1 MRAAPLR
8 TQEGLTIG
16 WVGTNTDIEDLK
28 IAEREI
34 EELNNSLELRVA
46 KRNRELEELHV
57 ALRQSQKMEAI
68 GNLAGGIAHDFNNLL
83 QVITSNIQII
93 ARDIPDGAPAQVR
106 VEQAMESVRR
116 GAKLASQLLS
126 FARKQPLAPK
136 VINLCNLLTNTTDIL
151 HSAIGEGVALET
163 SFASDLWNTSVD
175 PSNMENA
182 VLNLAINARDAMDG
196 KGELRIDV
204 SNIEL
209 DEAFTQLYP
218 DVTPGQYVMLTVSD
232 TGSGMSPD
240 IIDKIFEPFF
250 TTKADGHGTGLG
262 LSMVYGFAKQSGG
275 HITIDSEVGV
285 GTTFK
290 VYLPR
295 SLQDE
300 QVVQPP
306 QSGGLV
312 GGTETILLVED
323 NNDVRAAAVT
333 MLGELGYTVIEAANA
348 DRAMLILEAGQDFDL
363 LFTDVVMPGTAT
375 ASELADKVKELKPD
389 VPVLFTSGYAQE
401 FIMHDGSLDT
411 GIQLLGKPYTQI
423 ELSQKIREVLGSKG
437 MPRPNRPQQTPAS
450 SQSSK
455 QRPTGSTI
463 LVCEDDILILTDTA
477 DVLRDA
483 GYKVFEAE
491 NATKALEIVKTAQ
504 VDLLITDI
512 GLPDQSGED
521 LAHEVRGLNPD
532 MPLVFATGG
541 VDDGL
546 VTRMDNCQVLGKP
559 FQEAKL
565 LDVVETALR

>member
-1 MRAAPLR
+1 
-8 TQEGLTIG
+8 
-16 WVGTNTDIEDLK
+16 
-28 IAEREI
+28 
-34 EELNNSLELRVA
+34 
-46 KRNRELEELHV
+46 
-57 ALRQSQKMEAI
+57 
-68 GNLAGGIAHDFNNLL
+68 
-83 QVITSNIQII
+83 
-93 ARDIPDGAPAQVR
+93 
-106 VEQAMESVRR
+106 
-116 GAKLASQLLS
+116 
-126 FARKQPLAPK
+126 
-136 VINLCNLLTNTTDIL
+136 
-151 HSAIGEGVALET
+151 
-163 SFASDLWNTSVD
+163 
-175 PSNMENA
+175 
-182 VLNLAINARDAMDG
+182 
-196 KGELRIDV
+196 
-204 SNIEL
+204 
-209 DEAFTQLYP
+209 
-218 DVTPGQYVMLTVSD
+218 
-232 TGSGMSPD
+232 
-240 IIDKIFEPFF
+240 
-250 TTKADGHGTGLG
+250 
-262 LSMVYGFAKQSGG
+262 
-275 HITIDSEVGV
+275 
-285 GTTFK
+285 
-290 VYLPR
+290 
-295 SLQDE
+295 
-300 QVVQPP
+300 
-306 QSGGLV
+306 
-312 GGTETILLVED
+312 
-323 NNDVRAAAVT
+323 